1 MGSGGKKKTNQLL
14 NTQTNLA
21 NQFAGNLGGKG
32 EEEYAWRTGLR
43 GDLANEYWNLYRGQG
58 TGASG
63 GGGGGGYISPGVRMN
78 EAMGTARDLM
88 NTGLWSPQQIAEH
101 KSFATAP
108 IPGIYEGLKRQ
119 LEMRQAGMGNPG
131 VYGSGFGQLAREAA
145 YRSGEIANKAS
156 MDVESDIRNR
166 RTQGIGLVG
175 GFDTE
180 YMNRAEAEA
189 ARANAARASAAAGRA
204 SSQDNYLRRL
214 EGLMGNDLP
223 YWDRQLAGINAGTG
237 AVTSRVDETPAWQR
251 ALTGMIPAAASSA
264 VGAFSNPFKR
274 QPTTPSYN
282 PNMRSDWGDF

>member
-21 NQFAGNLGGKG
+21 NQFASNLGGKG

-43 GDLANEYWNLYRGQG
+43 GDLANEYWNLYKGG
-58 TGASG
+58 GSAGGG
-63 GGGGGGYISPGVRMN
+63 GGGGGGYSGPGVRMN

-88 NTGLWSPQQIAEH
+88 NTGLWTPQQIAEH

-108 IPGIYEGLKRQ
+108 IPGIYAGLKRE

-131 VYGSGFGQLAREAA
+131 TYGSGFAQLAREAA

-156 MDVESDIRNR
+156 MDVESDVRNR

-180 YMNRAEAEA
+180 YMNRAEAQA
-189 ARANAARASAAAGRA
+189 ARANAARSAAAGARA
-204 SSQDNYLRRL
+204 SSQDNYLRSL
-214 EGLMGNDLP
+214 ERLMGNDLP

-237 AVTSRVDETPAWQR
+237 AVTSRVDETPLWQK
-251 ALTGMIPAAASSA
+251 ALTSVIPSAASAA
-264 VGAFSNPFKR
+264 VGAFSNPFR
-274 QPTTPSYN
+274 NRRVN
-282 PNMRSDWGDF
+282 PDDFRGGA